1 MDQWTGINVD
11 LSQLTE
17 RLVRF
22 FEGNQF
28 DTKLEQNPSR
38 FVVYASNQQFRVKVN
53 VRGEPNDFKVE
64 FIPSTKTQGF
74 SVMML
79 LGYVTTLFGG
89 GTFMLRDIKL
99 QEAINRLE
107 KVFWKE
113 VDIDIA
119 DLSKQTATG

>member
-1 MDQWTGINVD
+1 MDQFTGANVD
-11 LSQLTE
+11 LGLLTE

-22 FEGNQF
+22 FEGNEF
-28 DTKLEQNPSR
+28 ETRLERTPTR
-38 FVVYASNQQFRVKVN
+38 FVIYASNMQFSVKVN

-64 FIPSTKTQGF
+64 FIPSKKSQGF
-74 SVMML
+74 SLTMV
-79 LGYVTTLFGG
+79 LGYVTTIFGG

-107 KVFWKE
+107 QVFWKE

-119 DLSKQTATG
+119 DLSKPAAA

>member
-1 MDQWTGINVD
+1 MDQWIGSNVD
-11 LSQLTE
+11 LALLGE

-28 DTKLEQNPSR
+28 DTVLEQSPRR
-38 FVVYASNQQFRVKVN
+38 FSIYASNPEFRLRVN
-53 VRGEPNDFKVE
+53 VVGEPNDFKVE
-64 FIPSTKTQGF
+64 FIPSKKAQGF
-74 SVMML
+74 SLTML

-99 QEAINRLE
+99 QEAVNRLE
-107 KVFWKE
+107 QVFWKE

-119 DLSKQTATG
+119 DLSKPNTVG

>member
-1 MDQWTGINVD
+1 MDQWTGANVD

-38 FVVYASNQQFRVKVN
+38 SVIYALGEQFGVKVN

-74 SVMML
+74 SITML
-79 LGYVTTLFGG
+79 LGYVTSLFGG

-113 VDIDIA
+113 VDIDVA
-119 DLSKQTATG
+119 DLSKPAASG

>member
-1 MDQWTGINVD
+1 MDQFTGANVD
-11 LSQLTE
+11 LGLLTE

-22 FEGNQF
+22 FEGNEF
-28 DTKLEQNPSR
+28 ETRLERTPTR
-38 FVVYASNQQFRVKVN
+38 FVIYASNMQFSVKVN

-64 FIPSTKTQGF
+64 FIPNKKTQGF
-74 SVMML
+74 SLTMV
-79 LGYVTTLFGG
+79 LGYVTTIFGG

-107 KVFWKE
+107 QVFWKE

-119 DLSKQTATG
+119 DLSKPAAA

>member
-1 MDQWTGINVD
+1 MDQWTGIDID
-11 LSQLTE
+11 LGLLSE
-17 RLVRF
+17 RLVQF

-28 DTKLEQNPSR
+28 DTKLEHDTGR
-38 FVVYASNQQFRVKVN
+38 FVIYASGPQFRVRVN
-53 VRGEPNDFKVE
+53 VRGEPNDFRVE
-64 FIPSTKTQGF
+64 FIPGMKTQGF
-74 SVMML
+74 SLRML

-99 QEAINRLE
+99 QEAVSRLE

-119 DLSKQTATG
+119 DLSKTTATE